1 MTSTC
6 SFKVLSTAAL
16 AVVLAAP
23 LTAQAQ
29 LAFNVGATTDYRYRG
44 ISQSRLKP
52 ALQAGVDYA
61 AGPVYVGG
69 WISTIQWIK
78 DWGGNAK
85 VEIDLYGGYK
95 GEIVKDLT
103 YDVGGLYYLYPSNK
117 MSTAQGPSFV
127 NANTFE
133 LYGALTYQIYTVKYS
148 HALTNAFANPNSKNS
163 GYLDVSA
170 AFDIGGGLTL
180 TPHLGYQRIT
190 GDYSVAGTY
199 KDASLTISKDF
210 SGIVPSAA
218 FFVTDADKANYA
230 SPRNGKF
237 LGRSGVAVSVKYNF

>member
-1 MTSTC
+1 MPSIC
-6 SFKVLSTAAL
+6 SLKALSTAAL
-16 AVVLAAP
+16 AVAFAAP
-23 LTAQAQ
+23 LSAQAQ

-69 WISTIQWIK
+69 WISSIQWIK
-78 DWGGNAK
+78 DFGGNAK

-95 GEIVKDLT
+95 GEIAKGLT

-117 MSTAQGPSFV
+117 MSAQVGA

-133 LYGALTYQIYTVKYS
+133 VYGAVTYQIYTVKYS
-148 HALTNAFANPNSKNS
+148 HALTNAFANLRSKNS

-170 AFDIGGGLTL
+170 AFDVGGGLMV
-180 TPHLGYQRIT
+180 TPHIGYQRIT
-190 GDYSVAGTY
+190 GPFNGSASYT
-199 KDASLTISKDF
+199 DASLTVSKDF
-210 SGIVPSAA
+210 SGIVPSAS
-218 FFVTDADKANYA
+218 FIVTDADKNFYA
-230 SPRNGKF
+230 SPKNGKF
-237 LGRSGVAVSVKYNF
+237 LGRNGVVLSVKYNF

>member
-1 MTSTC
+1 MPSISC
-6 SFKVLSTAAL
+6 LKAVGTAAL
-16 AVVLAAP
+16 LVAMAAP

-61 AGPVYVGG
+61 AGPLYVGG
-69 WISTIQWIK
+69 WISSIQWIK
-78 DWGGNAK
+78 DFGGNAK

-117 MSTAQGPSFV
+117 MSTVVGA

-133 LYGALTYQIYTVKYS
+133 VYGAVTYQIFTAKYS
-148 HALTNAFANPNSKNS
+148 HALTNAFANVRSKNS
-163 GYLDVSA
+163 GYVDLSA
-170 AFDIGGGLTL
+170 AVDVGGGVTL
-180 TPHLGYQRIT
+180 TPHIGYQRIT
-190 GDYSVAGTY
+190 GPFNESGSYA
-199 KDASLTISKDF
+199 DASLTVSKDF
-210 SGIVPSAA
+210 SGIVPSAT
-218 FFVTDADKANYA
+218 FITTNADKNFYA

-237 LGRSGVAVSVKYNF
+237 LGRNGVVLSVKYNF